1 MKSFLAT
8 LLLTT
13 GAALA
18 QEGMPPTSTLESR
31 EVAADQLDTIGVTVD
46 PQLSFTD
53 ERGYPFQLRQWFPGE
68 VPVVLILGYYS
79 CPRMCGQVLGE
90 AFRALSDVDFEPGK
104 QYRILNVSIDPKET
118 PEIAKARKTTFLR
131 QLAKIGGDD
140 AWRVLVGDQVNITK
154 LTKSVGFNYYW
165 SDATQQFS
173 HPPSLIFL
181 TKEGK
186 VSRIVK
192 NTTFEPEDL
201 RLALVEAS
209 EGKLGTFL
217 DQVRL
222 NCLTFDSRTNTYS
235 LTAMTVMRVGGV
247 VTVVALGAMIWILLR
262 KERQQAA
269 TAQPQPSSS

>member
-1 MKSFLAT
+1 MKRFLAT

-18 QEGMPPTSTLESR
+18 QEGMPPTSTLDTR

-46 PQLSFTD
+46 PQLTFTD

-68 VPVVLILGYYS
+68 VPVVLLLGYYS

-90 AFRALSDVDFEPGK
+90 AFQALSNVDFEPGK

-118 PEIAKARKTTFLR
+118 PAIAKARKDLFLR
-131 QLAKIGGDD
+131 RLAKIGGDD
-140 AWRVLVGDQVNITK
+140 AWRVLVGDQDNITR

-165 SDATQQFS
+165 SEATQQYS

-192 NTTFEPEDL
+192 NTTFEAEDL

-222 NCLTFDSRTNTYS
+222 NCLTFDSRSSTYT

-247 VTVVALGAMIWILLR
+247 ITVVVLGTMIWTMLR
-262 KERQQAA
+262 KERQRAA
-269 TAQPQPSSS
+269 MAQPQPSSP

>member
-1 MKSFLAT
+1 MKRFLAT
-8 LLLTT
+8 LLLSTC
-13 GAALA
+13 AVLA

-31 EVAADQLDTIGVTVD
+31 EIAADQIDTIGVTVD
-46 PQLSFTD
+46 PQQSFTD

-68 VPVVLILGYYS
+68 VPVVLLLGYYS
-79 CPRMCGQVLGE
+79 CPRMCGQVLG
-90 AFRALSDVDFEPGK
+90 AALQALSNVDFEPGK
-104 QYRILNVSIDPKET
+104 HYRILNVSIDPKET
-118 PEIAKARKTTFLR
+118 PEMAKARKDMFLPR
-131 QLAKIGGDD
+131 LAKIGGDE
-140 AWRVLVGDQVNITK
+140 AWRVLVGKQAEIEK
-154 LTKSVGFNYYW
+154 LTKTVGFNYYW
-165 SDATQQFS
+165 SDATQQYS

-192 NTTFEPEDL
+192 NTTFEAEDL

-222 NCLTFDSRTNTYS
+222 NCLTFDSRNSTYT

-247 VTVVALGAMIWILLR
+247 ITIVALGTMIWIMLR
-262 KERQQAA
+262 KERQRAA
-269 TAQPQPSSS
+269 MAQPQPSSP

>member
-1 MKSFLAT
+1 MKTLLAT

-140 AWRVLVGDQVNITK
+140 AWRVLVGDQDNITK

-165 SDATQQFS
+165 SNATQQFS

-181 TKEGK
+181 TKEGR

-192 NTTFEPEDL
+192 NTIFEAEDL

-247 VTVVALGAMIWILLR
+247 LTVVALGTMIWIMLR
-262 KERQQAA
+262 KERQRAA
-269 TAQPQPSSS
+269 LAEPQPSSP

>member
-1 MKSFLAT
+1 MKTLLAT

-46 PQLSFTD
+46 PQLNFTD

-140 AWRVLVGDQVNITK
+140 AWRVLVGDQDNITK
-154 LTKSVGFNYYW
+154 LTKAVGFNYYW

-235 LTAMTVMRVGGV
+235 LTARTVMRVGGV

>member
-1 MKSFLAT
+1 MKTLLAT

-18 QEGMPPTSTLESR
+18 QEGMPPTSTLETR

-46 PQLSFTD
+46 PQLSFLD

-118 PEIAKARKTTFLR
+118 PEIAKARKTTYLR

-140 AWRVLVGDQVNITK
+140 AWRVLVGDQDNITK

-181 TKEGK
+181 TKDGK

-217 DQVRL
+217 DEVRL

-247 VTVVALGAMIWILLR
+247 VTVLALGAMIWILLR

>member
-1 MKSFLAT
+1 MKTLLAT

-18 QEGMPPTSTLESR
+18 QEGMPPTSTLETR

-46 PQLSFTD
+46 PQLNFTD

-140 AWRVLVGDQVNITK
+140 AWRVLVGDQDNITK
-154 LTKSVGFNYYW
+154 LTKAVGFNYYW

>member
-1 MKSFLAT
+1 MNSFFAT

-13 GAALA
+13 GATLA
-18 QEGMPPTSTLESR
+18 QEGMPPTSTLETR

-140 AWRVLVGDQVNITK
+140 AWRVLVGDQDNITK
-154 LTKSVGFNYYW
+154 LTKAVGFNYYW

-181 TKEGK
+181 TKEGR

-192 NTTFEPEDL
+192 NTIFEAEDL

-247 VTVVALGAMIWILLR
+247 VTVVALGTMIWIMLR
-262 KERQQAA
+262 KERQRAA
-269 TAQPQPSSS
+269 LAEPQPSSP

>member
-1 MKSFLAT
+1 MKTLLAT

-46 PQLSFTD
+46 PQLNFTD

>member
-1 MKSFLAT
+1 MKRFLAT

-18 QEGMPPTSTLESR
+18 QEGMPPTSTLDTR

-46 PQLSFTD
+46 PQLTFTD

-68 VPVVLILGYYS
+68 VPVVLLLGYYS

-118 PEIAKARKTTFLR
+118 PEIAKARKDLFLR
-131 QLAKIGGDD
+131 QLAKIGGDE
-140 AWRVLVGDQVNITK
+140 AWRVLVGDQDNITK

-165 SDATQQFS
+165 SEATQQFS

-181 TKEGK
+181 TKEGR

-192 NTTFEPEDL
+192 NTTFEAEDV

-222 NCLTFDSRTNTYS
+222 NCLTFDSRTNTYT

-247 VTVVALGAMIWILLR
+247 ITVVVLGAMIWTMLR
-262 KERQQAA
+262 KERQRAA
-269 TAQPQPSSS
+269 MAQPQPSSP

>member
-1 MKSFLAT
+1 MKTLLAT

-18 QEGMPPTSTLESR
+18 QEGMPPTSTLETR

-46 PQLSFTD
+46 PQLSFLD

-140 AWRVLVGDQVNITK
+140 AWRVLVGDQDNITK
-154 LTKSVGFNYYW
+154 LTKAVGFNYYW

>member
-1 MKSFLAT
+1 MKTLFAT

-46 PQLSFTD
+46 PQLSFLD

-104 QYRILNVSIDPKET
+104 QYGILNVSIDPKET

-140 AWRVLVGDQVNITK
+140 AWRVLVGDQDNITK
-154 LTKSVGFNYYW
+154 LTKAVGFNYYW

-209 EGKLGTFL
+209 EGTLGTFL
-217 DQVRL
+217 DEVRL

>member
-1 MKSFLAT
+1 MKTLLAT

-140 AWRVLVGDQVNITK
+140 AWRVLVGDQDNITK
-154 LTKSVGFNYYW
+154 LTKAVGFNYYW

-247 VTVVALGAMIWILLR
+247 ITVVALGAMIWIMLR

>member
-1 MKSFLAT
+1 MKTLLAT

-46 PQLSFTD
+46 PQLSFLD

-222 NCLTFDSRTNTYS
+222 NCLTFDSRTNPYS

>member
-1 MKSFLAT
+1 MKTLLAT

-18 QEGMPPTSTLESR
+18 QEGMPPTSTLETR

-46 PQLSFTD
+46 PQLSFLD

-118 PEIAKARKTTFLR
+118 PEIAKARKTTYLR

-140 AWRVLVGDQVNITK
+140 AWRVLVGDQDNITK

-181 TKEGK
+181 TKDGK

-217 DQVRL
+217 DEVRL

-235 LTAMTVMRVGGV
+235 LTAMTVMQVGGV
-247 VTVVALGAMIWILLR
+247 VTVLALGAMIWILLR

>member
-1 MKSFLAT
+1 MKRFLAT

-18 QEGMPPTSTLESR
+18 QEGMPPTSTLDTR

-46 PQLSFTD
+46 PQLTFTD

-68 VPVVLILGYYS
+68 VPVVLLLGYYS

-118 PEIAKARKTTFLR
+118 PEIAKARKDLFLR
-131 QLAKIGGDD
+131 QLAKIGGDE
-140 AWRVLVGDQVNITK
+140 AWRVLVGDQDNITK

-165 SDATQQFS
+165 SEATQQFS

-181 TKEGK
+181 TKEGR

-192 NTTFEPEDL
+192 NTTFEAEDV

-222 NCLTFDSRTNTYS
+222 NCLTFDSRTNTYT

-247 VTVVALGAMIWILLR
+247 ITVVALGAMIWTMLR
-262 KERQQAA
+262 KERQRAA
-269 TAQPQPSSS
+269 MAQPQPSSP

>member
-1 MKSFLAT
+1 
-8 LLLTT
+8 
-13 GAALA
+13 
-18 QEGMPPTSTLESR
+18 
-31 EVAADQLDTIGVTVD
+31 
-46 PQLSFTD
+46 
-53 ERGYPFQLRQWFPGE
+53 
-68 VPVVLILGYYS
+68 VVLILGYYS

>member
-46 PQLSFTD
+46 PQLNFTD

-140 AWRVLVGDQVNITK
+140 AWRVLVGDQDNITK

-165 SDATQQFS
+165 SNATQQFS

-181 TKEGK
+181 TKEGR

-192 NTTFEPEDL
+192 NTIFEAEDL

-247 VTVVALGAMIWILLR
+247 LTVVALGTMIWIMLR
-262 KERQQAA
+262 KERQRAA
-269 TAQPQPSSS
+269 LAEPQPSSP

>member
-1 MKSFLAT
+1 MKTLLAT

-13 GAALA
+13 SAALA
-18 QEGMPPTSTLESR
+18 QEGMPPTSTLETR

-140 AWRVLVGDQVNITK
+140 AWRVLVGDQDNIMK
-154 LTKSVGFNYYW
+154 LTKAVGFNYYW

>member
-1 MKSFLAT
+1 MKTLLAT

-18 QEGMPPTSTLESR
+18 QEGMPPTSTLETR

-46 PQLSFTD
+46 PQLSFLD

-118 PEIAKARKTTFLR
+118 PEIAKARKTTYLR

-140 AWRVLVGDQVNITK
+140 AWRVLVGDQDNITK

-181 TKEGK
+181 TKDGK

>member
-140 AWRVLVGDQVNITK
+140 AWRVLVGDQDNITK

-165 SDATQQFS
+165 SNATQQFS

-181 TKEGK
+181 TKEGR

-192 NTTFEPEDL
+192 NTIFEAEDL

-247 VTVVALGAMIWILLR
+247 LTVVALGTMIWIMLR
-262 KERQQAA
+262 KERQRAA
-269 TAQPQPSSS
+269 LAEPQPSSP

>member
-1 MKSFLAT
+1 MKTLLAT

-140 AWRVLVGDQVNITK
+140 AWRVLVGDQDNITK
-154 LTKSVGFNYYW
+154 LTKAVGFNYYW

-235 LTAMTVMRVGGV
+235 LTARTVMRVGGV

>member
-1 MKSFLAT
+1 MKRFLAT
-8 LLLTT
+8 LLLSTC
-13 GAALA
+13 AVLA

-31 EVAADQLDTIGVTVD
+31 EVAADQLNTIGVTID

-53 ERGYPFQLRQWFPGE
+53 ERGYPFQMRQWFPGE

-118 PEIAKARKTTFLR
+118 AEMAKARKQTFLGR
-131 QLAKIGGDD
+131 LAKIGGDE
-140 AWRVLVGDQVNITK
+140 AWRVLVGDQDNITK
-154 LTKSVGFNYYW
+154 LTKSVGFNFYW
-165 SDATQQFS
+165 SEATQQFS

-192 NTTFEPEDL
+192 NTTFEAEDL

-247 VTVVALGAMIWILLR
+247 ITVVVLGAMIWILLR
-262 KERQQAA
+262 KERQRAA
-269 TAQPQPSSS
+269 LAQPQPSTP

>member
-1 MKSFLAT
+1 MKTLLAT

-18 QEGMPPTSTLESR
+18 QEGMPPTSTLETR

-46 PQLSFTD
+46 PQLSFID

-118 PEIAKARKTTFLR
+118 PEIAKARKTTYLR

-140 AWRVLVGDQVNITK
+140 AWRVLVGDQDNITK

-181 TKEGK
+181 TKDGK

-217 DQVRL
+217 DEVRL

-235 LTAMTVMRVGGV
+235 LTARTVMRVGGV
-247 VTVVALGAMIWILLR
+247 VTVLALGAMIWILLR

>member
-1 MKSFLAT
+1 MKTLLAT

-18 QEGMPPTSTLESR
+18 QEGMPPTSTLETR

-46 PQLSFTD
+46 PQLSFID

-181 TKEGK
+181 TKDGK

-217 DQVRL
+217 DEVRL

-235 LTAMTVMRVGGV
+235 LTARTVMRVGGV
-247 VTVVALGAMIWILLR
+247 VTVLALGAMIWILLR

>member
-1 MKSFLAT
+1 MKTLLAT

-46 PQLSFTD
+46 PQLSFLD

>member
-1 MKSFLAT
+1 MKRFLAT

-18 QEGMPPTSTLESR
+18 QEGMPPTSTLETR

-46 PQLSFTD
+46 PQLTFTD

-68 VPVVLILGYYS
+68 VPVVLLLGYYS

-118 PEIAKARKTTFLR
+118 PEIAKARKDLFLR
-131 QLAKIGGDD
+131 RLAKIGGDD
-140 AWRVLVGDQVNITK
+140 AWRVLVGDQDNISR
-154 LTKSVGFNYYW
+154 LTQSVGFNYYW
-165 SDATQQFS
+165 SEATQQFS

-192 NTTFEPEDL
+192 NTTFEAEDL

-222 NCLTFDSRTNTYS
+222 NCLTFDSRSSTYT

-247 VTVVALGAMIWILLR
+247 ITVVVLGTMIWTMLR
-262 KERQQAA
+262 KERQRAA
-269 TAQPQPSSS
+269 MAQPQPSSP

>member
-1 MKSFLAT
+1 MKTLLAT

-46 PQLSFTD
+46 PQLTFTD

-140 AWRVLVGDQVNITK
+140 AWRVLVGDQDNITK
-154 LTKSVGFNYYW
+154 LTKAVGFNYYW

-247 VTVVALGAMIWILLR
+247 VTVVALGTMIWIMLR
-262 KERQQAA
+262 KERQRAA
-269 TAQPQPSSS
+269 LAEPQPSSP

>member
-1 MKSFLAT
+1 MKTLLAT

-46 PQLSFTD
+46 PQLSFLD

-118 PEIAKARKTTFLR
+118 PEIAKARKTTYLR

-140 AWRVLVGDQVNITK
+140 AWRVLVGDQDNITK

>member
-1 MKSFLAT
+1 MKTLLAT

-13 GAALA
+13 SAALA

-140 AWRVLVGDQVNITK
+140 AWRVLVGDQDNITK
-154 LTKSVGFNYYW
+154 LTKAVGFNYYW

-235 LTAMTVMRVGGV
+235 LTARTVMRVGGV

>member
-1 MKSFLAT
+1 MKTLLAT

-46 PQLSFTD
+46 PQLSFLD

-118 PEIAKARKTTFLR
+118 PEIAKARKTTYLR

-140 AWRVLVGDQVNITK
+140 AWRVLVGDQDNITK

-181 TKEGK
+181 TKDGK

-217 DQVRL
+217 DEVRL

-235 LTAMTVMRVGGV
+235 LTARTVMRVGGV
-247 VTVVALGAMIWILLR
+247 VTVLALGAMIWILLR

>member
-1 MKSFLAT
+1 MKSYLAT

-140 AWRVLVGDQVNITK
+140 AWRVLVGDQDNITK

-165 SDATQQFS
+165 SNATQQFS

-181 TKEGK
+181 TKEGR

-192 NTTFEPEDL
+192 NTIFEAEDL

-247 VTVVALGAMIWILLR
+247 LTVVALGTMIWIMLR
-262 KERQQAA
+262 KERQRAA
-269 TAQPQPSSS
+269 LAEPQPSSP

>member
-1 MKSFLAT
+1 MKTLLAT

-46 PQLSFTD
+46 PQLNFTD

-140 AWRVLVGDQVNITK
+140 AWRVLVGDQDNITK

-181 TKEGK
+181 TKEGR

-192 NTTFEPEDL
+192 NTIFEAEDL

-247 VTVVALGAMIWILLR
+247 LTVVALGTMIWIMLR
-262 KERQQAA
+262 KERQRAA
-269 TAQPQPSSS
+269 LAEPQPSSP

>member
-1 MKSFLAT
+1 MKTLLAT

-46 PQLSFTD
+46 PQLRFTD

-140 AWRVLVGDQVNITK
+140 AWRVLVGDQDNITK
-154 LTKSVGFNYYW
+154 LTKAVGFNYYW

-181 TKEGK
+181 TKEGR

-247 VTVVALGAMIWILLR
+247 VTVVALGTMIWIMLR
-262 KERQQAA
+262 KERQRAA
-269 TAQPQPSSS
+269 LAEPQPSSP

>member
-1 MKSFLAT
+1 MKTLLAT

-18 QEGMPPTSTLESR
+18 QEGMPPTSTLETR

-46 PQLSFTD
+46 PQLSFLD

-118 PEIAKARKTTFLR
+118 PEIAKARKTTYLR

-140 AWRVLVGDQVNITK
+140 AWRVLVGDQDNITK

-181 TKEGK
+181 TKDGK

-217 DQVRL
+217 DEVRL

-235 LTAMTVMRVGGV
+235 LTARTVMRVGGV
-247 VTVVALGAMIWILLR
+247 VTVLALGAMIWILLR

>member
-1 MKSFLAT
+1 MKRFLAT
-8 LLLTT
+8 LLLSTC
-13 GAALA
+13 AAMA

-46 PQLSFTD
+46 PQLTFTD

-68 VPVVLILGYYS
+68 MPVVLLLGYYN

-118 PEIAKARKTTFLR
+118 PEMAKARKQTFLR
-131 QLAKIGGDD
+131 RLAKIGGDD
-140 AWRVLVGDQVNITK
+140 AWRVLVGDQANITK

-192 NTTFEPEDL
+192 NTIFEAEDL

-247 VTVVALGAMIWILLR
+247 VTVVALGAMIWIMLR
-262 KERQQAA
+262 KERQRAA
-269 TAQPQPSSS
+269 TAQPQPSSP

>member
-1 MKSFLAT
+1 MKTLLAT

-18 QEGMPPTSTLESR
+18 QEGMPPTSTLETR

-140 AWRVLVGDQVNITK
+140 AWRVLVGDQDNITK
-154 LTKSVGFNYYW
+154 LTKAVGFNYYW